1 LAVLLH
7 PIILETQAFDVLM
20 FIKLLARDV
29 SKIAKTFADS
39 NQNVYYD
46 VEVLTVKFH
55 ELATFH
61 FVIGHLS
68 NRIRFLFFAQV
79 SFDFNFLD
87 CELVLVDYFG
97 QFVLD
102 QGEHLSHF

>member
-1 LAVLLH
+1 
-7 PIILETQAFDVLM
+7 M
-20 FIKLLARDV
+20 FIKLLARNV

-55 ELATFH
+55 ELSTFH

-87 CELVLVDYFG
+87 CELVMVDYFG

-102 QGEHLSHF
+102 QSKHLRYF